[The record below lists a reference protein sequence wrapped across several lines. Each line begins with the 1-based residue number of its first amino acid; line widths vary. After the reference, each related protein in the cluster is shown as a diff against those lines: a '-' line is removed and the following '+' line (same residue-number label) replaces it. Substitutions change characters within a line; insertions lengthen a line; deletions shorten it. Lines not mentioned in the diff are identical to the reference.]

1 MRKICV
7 ILNNLCNQRS
17 LQNFRTFSATLHR
30 LKWER
35 KLAKPEENNK
45 KEEAGTP
52 PETAAAKPAQPAQPA
67 GPDQGA
73 ASRGPRQRRGQRGG
87 RRGGG
92 PRRQPRGGGEEGL
105 IERVVNI
112 KRVAKVVKGGRRFS
126 FNALVVAGDGKGQV
140 GVGFGK
146 ANEVADAI
154 RKGLTDAKKGFF
166 KIPLRGTTIPHE
178 IIGHFK
184 AAKVLLKP
192 AVEGTGVIAGG
203 AVRAI
208 CEAGGIKDVL
218 TKSLGS
224 DSALNVVKAAVEG
237 LKHLR
242 LEREI
247 IPDAPLETTSERD
260 VSNGG

>member
-1 MRKICV
+1 
-7 ILNNLCNQRS
+7 
-17 LQNFRTFSATLHR
+17 
-30 LKWER
+30 
-35 KLAKPEENNK
+35 LAKPEENNK
-45 KEEAGTP
+45 KEEAAAV
-52 PETAAAKPAQPAQPA
+52 PEAAPAQAAQPAPA
-67 GPDQGA
+67 AAAPSQGTA
-73 ASRGPRQRRGQRGG
+73 TRPPRQRRGPQRGG

-92 PRRQPRGGGEEGL
+92 QRQSRGGSEEGL

-208 CEAGGIKDVL
+208 CEAGGIKDIL

-247 IPDAPLETTSERD
+247 IPDEETKSED
-260 VSNGG
+260 

>member
-1 MRKICV
+1 M
-7 ILNNLCNQRS
+7 
-17 LQNFRTFSATLHR
+17 
-30 LKWER
+30 
-35 KLAKPEENNK
+35 AKPEENNK
-45 KEEAGTP
+45 KEEAAAV
-52 PETAAAKPAQPAQPA
+52 PEAAPAQAAQPAPA
-67 GPDQGA
+67 AAAPSQGTDT
-73 ASRGPRQRRGQRGG
+73 RPPRQRRGPQRGG

-92 PRRQPRGGGEEGL
+92 QRQSRGGGEEGL

-126 FNALVVAGDGKGQV
+126 FNALVVAGDGKSQV

-154 RKGLTDAKKGFF
+154 RKGLTDAKKNFF

>member
-1 MRKICV
+1 M
-7 ILNNLCNQRS
+7 
-17 LQNFRTFSATLHR
+17 
-30 LKWER
+30 
-35 KLAKPEENNK
+35 AKPEENNK

-52 PETAAAKPAQPAQPA
+52 PETAAAKPVQPAQPA
-67 GPDQGA
+67 GPAQGA
-73 ASRGPRQRRGQRGG
+73 ADTRGPRQRRGQRGG
-87 RRGGG
+87 RHGGG
-92 PRRQPRGGGEEGL
+92 QRRQPRGGGEEGL

-126 FNALVVAGDGKGQV
+126 FNALIVAGDGKGQV

-154 RKGLTDAKKGFF
+154 RKGLTDAKKNFF
-166 KIPLRGTTIPHE
+166 KIPLKGTSIPHE
-178 IIGHFK
+178 IMGHFK

-224 DSALNVVKAAVEG
+224 DSPLNVVKAAVDG

-247 IPDAPLETTSERD
+247 IPDEETKSED
-260 VSNGG
+260 